1 MSDFHPGELA
11 VQERAGVRE
20 RAARVGGSI
29 HREIPE
35 AARVFLA
42 QRRYLVLATGDD
54 RGRPWASVLSGPPG
68 FARAAGPRTIRLEG
82 PPRPGDPLA
91 DAGEGD
97 VVGLLAVDLATRR
110 RMRVNGRLARAG
122 GAVLIEAD
130 QVYANCP
137 KYITARD
144 AQLSPPAGVAGAI
157 RSSGL
162 TGAQREWIR
171 RADTFFVASLNP
183 GEGADASHR
192 GGPPGF
198 VTVTGDRL
206 AWPDYSGN
214 LMYNTL
220 GNIAAHPRAGLLFP
234 DFETGALLLLTG
246 RAAID
251 WDAGRAASV
260 PGAQRMVELEMEEVV
275 ELAAGPGAG
284 LSGPPGP
291 PGKEWT

>member
-1 MSDFHPGELA
+1 MSAFHPGELA
-11 VQERAGVRE
+11 VQERAGVRD

-42 QRRYLVLATGDD
+42 QRRYVVLATGDD

-68 FARAAGPRTIRLEG
+68 FARAAGPRTIRLAA
-82 PPRPGDPLA
+82 PPRPGDPLTE
-91 DAGEGD
+91 AGEGD

-110 RMRVNGRLARAG
+110 RMRVNGRWSRAG
-122 GAVLIEAD
+122 GAVTIEAD
-130 QVYANCP
+130 QVYSNCP
-137 KYITARD
+137 KYINPRD
-144 AQLSPPAGVAGAI
+144 AELSPPAGGAGAP

-206 AWPDYSGN
+206 AWPDYGGN
-214 LMYNTL
+214 MMYNTL
-220 GNIAAHPRAGLLFP
+220 GNIAAYPRAGLLFP

-251 WDAGRAASV
+251 WDAGRAASM
-260 PGAQRMVELEMEEVV
+260 PGAQRVVELEVEEVL
-275 ELAAGPGAG
+275 ELAGSAAG
-284 LSGPPGP
+284 LSGPPAP
-291 PGKEWT
+291 PEKEST